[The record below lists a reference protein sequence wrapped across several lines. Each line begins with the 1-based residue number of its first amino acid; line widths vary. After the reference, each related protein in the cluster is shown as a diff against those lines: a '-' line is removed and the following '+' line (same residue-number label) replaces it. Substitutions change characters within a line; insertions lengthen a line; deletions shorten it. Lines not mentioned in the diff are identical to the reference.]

1 MLQGSIF
8 FFFKPTRKKEYE
20 LTLCKQLE
28 KYFKPLINEAI
39 ELTAIFVASQKNS
52 RKKLRTKIINK
63 KILLIRIS

>member
-1 MLQGSIF
+1 MLLRSIF

-28 KYFKPLINEAI
+28 KYFNPLINEAT

-52 RKKLRTKIINK
+52 RKN
-63 KILLIRIS
+63 